1 MKRILLFLGLLL
13 GIVMFVNAQTNP
25 IKLHTLSTGDT
36 VLNTATVNHSLKLP
50 LYYPVGSFQVVNTKV
65 SGTVAGNSI
74 FEGSDDNGTTWI
86 QLDTLVNTNQ
96 ATNTKIFDATPAK
109 YLHYRVRTTGTG
121 TMVMKSKTWA
131 VLRR

>member
-13 GIVMFVNAQTNP
+13 GIVMFVSAQTNP

-50 LYYPVGSFQVVNTKV
+50 LYYPVGTFQVINTKV
-65 SGTVAGNSI
+65 SGTVAGNSL
-74 FEGSDDNGTTWI
+74 FQGSCDGSTWI
-86 QLDTLVNTNQ
+86 TLDTLVNTNQ
-96 ATNTKIFDATPAK
+96 TTNTGFFDATPAK
-109 YLHYRVRTTGTG
+109 YLHYRVSTTGSG
-121 TMVMKSKTWA
+121 TMVMKTKVWA